1 MAFCKIVGG
10 EGSGN
15 NKAIDEAF
23 GRYWVWFSAK
33 FLHPSGMNRKH
44 INNFASFFQ
53 KYIQSWI
60 FKKSVQPLTQP
71 LDIGCMK

>member
-1 MAFCKIVGG
+1 MRHNKELKLELGVSEMAFCKIVGG

-15 NKAIDEAF
+15 HKAIDEAF

-44 INNFASFFQ
+44 INNFCFILS
-53 KYIQSWI
+53 K
-60 FKKSVQPLTQP
+60 VHTE
-71 LDIGCMK
+71 LDL